1 MNTVKVYVKKNG
13 VYTEIEGNVVNIT
26 TNELLDEQLDQSR
39 LVVINSPVDNYPPLT
54 EFKLEHYKDGV
65 LTRADY
71 FISGEPTSTEY
82 LKA

>member
-54 EFKLEHYKDGV
+54 EFKDVYYTDGV
-65 LTRADY
+65 PTRVEY
-71 FISGEPTSTEY
+71 YISGEPTSTEY
-82 LKA
+82 IKA

>member
-26 TNELLDEQLDQSR
+26 TEELLDEQLDQAR

-54 EFKLEHYKDGV
+54 EFRIEYYKDG
-65 LTRADY
+65 TPIRADY

-82 LKA
+82 IKA